1 MGEPPQLAGVRH
13 EYVDTG
19 GVRIHVAL
27 AGPEDGPPVVLLHG
41 WPQNWWAWREVI
53 PEIAK
58 DFRVIA
64 PDLRG
69 HGWSEAPAGGYAKE
83 QLTSDMLATL
93 DALGVGRVTWIGHD
107 WGAWIGFLAALRE
120 PQRIERMLAIG
131 LPHMWIPP
139 HPRSLRLLTYQ
150 GPLSLP
156 FVGPRVADRMVRAI
170 LQAGRGSERLSAA
183 DVNLFAEHIPSAV
196 TVAMYRTFLM
206 REVPAVARGL
216 YARRTLEVPTT
227 NLVGAR
233 DLVTRG
239 MSSGAVPSQPDLTVE
254 ILDGVAHWIPEQRP
268 QRIIDWA
275 NGA

>member
-227 NLVGAR
+227 NLVGA
-233 DLVTRG
+233 
-239 MSSGAVPSQPDLTVE
+239 E
-254 ILDGVAHWIPEQRP
+254 I
-268 QRIIDWA
+268 
-275 NGA
+275 